1 MNKLILICGFVVAV
15 FALILGLLRR
25 REYSVDTSDICDE
38 CRLKV
43 YERITDA
50 LLNGDDVY
58 YVTYSVAGE

>member
-43 YERITDA
+43 YAAQRR
-50 LLNGDDVY
+50 
-58 YVTYSVAGE
+58 